1 MSWTKSQ
8 LREAAPP
15 SHITGGNAVLKA
27 LKGVAILVGAVLG
40 IFGGASLLGFNEYPW
55 SQKSTDRTVILQ
67 SIKNVSQLQSAIG
80 TYELVVDTG
89 DDNAAIPDVISGRRT
104 VVLAVGTVDAHV
116 DLSGIN
122 EGDLKVSP
130 DGKSATLRLP
140 EAQLEK
146 PRLDHKAFQEYR
158 SDRGVLDIVADVFA
172 SPDQSAIYLRAE
184 TEIAAV
190 AEKSELRERASENA
204 RSTLTGLFNSFGV
217 QVTFL
222 DASAN

>member
-1 MSWTKSQ
+1 M
-8 LREAAPP
+8 
-15 SHITGGNAVLKA
+15 KA
-27 LKGVAILVGAVLG
+27 LKGVAILAGAVLG

-146 PRLDHKAFQEYR
+146 PRLDHEAFQEYR

-190 AEKSELRERASENA
+190 AEKSELRERASKNA
-204 RSTLTGLFNSFGV
+204 RSTLTGLFNSLGV

>member
-1 MSWTKSQ
+1 MSNTDVF
-8 LREAAPP
+8 RAAN
-15 SHITGGNAVLKA
+15 SFWL
-27 LKGVAILVGAVLG
+27 
-40 IFGGASLLGFNEYPW
+40 W
-55 SQKSTDRTVILQ
+55 
-67 SIKNVSQLQSAIG
+67 
-80 TYELVVDTG
+80 VVD
-89 DDNAAIPDVISGRRT
+89 AP
-104 VVLAVGTVDAHV
+104 

-122 EGDLKVSP
+122 EGDLEVSP

-158 SDRGVLDIVADVFA
+158 SDRGVLDIVADVFG
-172 SPDQSAIYLRAE
+172 SPDQSEIYLRAE

-190 AEKSELRERASENA
+190 AEKSELRERASKNA
-204 RSTLTGLFNSFGV
+204 RSTLTGLFNSLGV

>member
-1 MSWTKSQ
+1 M
-8 LREAAPP
+8 
-15 SHITGGNAVLKA
+15 
-27 LKGVAILVGAVLG
+27 VGAVLG
-40 IFGGASLLGFNEYPW
+40 MFGGASLLGFNEYPW
-55 SQKSTDRTVILQ
+55 SQNSTDRTVILQ

-80 TYELVVDTG
+80 TYQLIVDTG
-89 DDNAAIPDVISGRRT
+89 DDNAAIPDAISGRRT
-104 VVLAVGTVDAHV
+104 VFLAVGTVDAHV

-122 EGDLKVSP
+122 ESDLKVSP

-158 SDRGVLDIVADVFA
+158 SDRGVLDIVADVFG
-172 SPDQSAIYLRAE
+172 SPDQSEIYLRAE

-190 AEKSELRERASENA
+190 AEKSELRARASQNA